1 MIVLLTD
8 FGEKD
13 AYPGIMKGVIAG
25 IAPEAKVVDLS
36 HAIYPQDVQ
45 GARFVLWNS
54 YKYFP
59 SGSTFVCV
67 IDPGVGS
74 NRSILAVKTAQHTFI
89 APDNGLLDYVL
100 AEVPIQ
106 LVLRIENPAV
116 WRKDISHTFH
126 GRDIFAPTAAHLE
139 AGFLFTQLGPTH
151 DAFVLPSSPWITPK
165 AGQATQGEIIH
176 EDHFGNLITNLIWP
190 DTQAGALDIGKHEIH
205 LGQTYASVSPGDSL
219 ALPGSHGRLEI
230 AVRNGH
236 AGEMLGL
243 KVGDPVQLTLS

>member
-25 IAPEAKVVDLS
+25 IAPAAKVVDLS
-36 HAIYPQDVQ
+36 HAIAPQDVQ

-54 YKYFP
+54 YRYFP
-59 SGSTFVCV
+59 TGTIFVSV

-74 NRSILAVKTAQHTFI
+74 ERSIIAVKTRQHIFL

-100 AEVPIQ
+100 AEVSIE
-106 LVLRIENPAV
+106 LILRVENPALC
-116 WRKDISHTFH
+116 RPSISHTFH

-139 AGFLFTQLGPTH
+139 AGYSFTQLGPTH
-151 DAFVLPSSPWITPK
+151 DTFVLPPSPWLRPQGGNNE
-165 AGQATQGEIIH
+165 GQIVH
-176 EDHFGNLITNLIWP
+176 VDHFGNLITNLIWP
-190 DTQAGALDIGKHEIH
+190 GEESGTVWVGKTQLR
-205 LGQTYASVSPGDSL
+205 LGQTYASVAPGEAL

-236 AGEMLGL
+236 AARQMGLGL
-243 KVGDPVQLTLS
+243 GDKVLLEL